1 MLGQGCRS
9 IIIGANG
16 KCPFAS
22 LHLIRHFAPDPYSL
36 EGMILCRFVLAFI
49 FVLAINTLYAQDDS
63 LAVKESAQKQD
74 TLSKFDSFNKKAERF
89 FKVAPVPIV
98 AYSTEAGNIFG
109 LAKFNT
115 FHLSKKDTVSR
126 PSKISEV
133 ATFSTKGRV
142 NISVSNDL
150 IFDQDRYIIM
160 SYFNY
165 KKQPEFIL
173 GIGNDVSRDNK
184 EEVTVDRIKFYSVA
198 LRQVHKKLYA
208 GLGFEIS
215 DYTKVETQENSFL
228 IEQNYP
234 GLDGGTNIGVGV
246 SAGLDNRDNRYNAS
260 KGELLLAT
268 FITYEPSLGS
278 RYSFQR
284 MDIDLRK
291 YISPW
296 PGHIFAFQAS
306 TSYATGTVPFYDLS
320 QLGGEDKMRGYY
332 KGALRDFVLV
342 DTQFEYRV
350 HIWNIFGL
358 TTWIGAGRVGE
369 SYSDLS
375 IDGFRLSYGIGL
387 RIKVDSGSNVNL
399 RIDFGFGSDN
409 VSGSYL
415 NFGEAF

>member
-1 MLGQGCRS
+1 MIFRKA
-9 IIIGANG
+9 IITIS
-16 KCPFAS
+16 FS
-22 LHLIRHFAPDPYSL
+22 LFLPSL
-36 EGMILCRFVLAFI
+36 V
-49 FVLAINTLYAQDDS
+49 AQTNDEKTDS
-63 LAVKESAQKQD
+63 
-74 TLSKFDSFNKKAERF
+74 LSKFDRFNKKAEAF
-89 FKVAPVPIV
+89 FKVAPVPLI

-115 FHLSKKDTVSR
+115 FHLNKKDTVSR

-133 ATFSTKGRV
+133 ATFSTKGRI

-150 IFDQDRYIIM
+150 VFDQDRYIIM

-165 KKQPEFIL
+165 KEQPEYLL
-173 GIGNDVSRDNK
+173 GIGNDVSRDDI
-184 EEVTVDRIKFYSVA
+184 EEVTVDRVKFASVA

-208 GLGFEIS
+208 GLGVEIS
-215 DYTKVETQENSFL
+215 DYFNVDTEPESFL

-234 GLDGGTNIGVGV
+234 GLNGGTNIGVGL
-246 SAGLDNRDNRYNAS
+246 SAGLDNRDNRYNAA
-260 KGELLLAT
+260 KGELVLAT
-268 FITYEPSLGS
+268 FTTFEPALGS

-284 MDIDLRK
+284 FDLDLRK

-296 PGHIFAFQAS
+296 PGHVFAFQAS
-306 TSYATGTVPFYDLS
+306 TSYTHGTVPFYDLS

-342 DTQFEYRV
+342 DTQFEYRI

-358 TTWIGAGRVGE
+358 TTWIGTGRVGD
-369 SYSDLS
+369 SYSDLAL
-375 IDGFRLSYGIGL
+375 DGFRLSYGIGI

-399 RIDFGFGSDN
+399 RIDFGFGPDQ
-409 VSGSYL
+409 VRGSYL